1 MRIIFALLLLL
12 PTAAFAQN
20 YTTTLV
26 ADFTGDGLID
36 RAELNENLEGG
47 EADLNI
53 WIRKSDGT
61 LDLRTNALSVVWVGG
76 IGQQPELAVTSR
88 GSLQVISMNE
98 SIGRDRWHQTLTV
111 AWRGN
116 KFVLAGFTYEWYDT
130 LNVADN
136 GKCDVNLLS
145 GKGTLSIGEE
155 FEKKYAFKTKSR
167 SIPIDTWDR
176 EPPVECF
183 PVE

>member
-1 MRIIFALLLLL
+1 MRIIFALLFLL
-12 PTAAFAQN
+12 PTAVMGQN
-20 YTTTLV
+20 FTTALE

-36 RAELNENLEGG
+36 RAELNENFEGG

-53 WIRKSDGT
+53 WIRKPDGT

-76 IGQQPELAVTSR
+76 IGQYPELTVTPH

-116 KFVLAGFTYEWYDT
+116 MFVLAGFTYEWYDT
-130 LNVADN
+130 LDLANS
-136 GKCDVNLLS
+136 GKCDVNLLN
-145 GKGTLSIGEE
+145 GKGELFWGAE
-155 FEKKYAFKTKSR
+155 FEHKSTFRTKSR
-167 SIPIDTWDR
+167 GGPIDMWDR
-176 EPPVECF
+176 NPPNECF
-183 PVE
+183 P